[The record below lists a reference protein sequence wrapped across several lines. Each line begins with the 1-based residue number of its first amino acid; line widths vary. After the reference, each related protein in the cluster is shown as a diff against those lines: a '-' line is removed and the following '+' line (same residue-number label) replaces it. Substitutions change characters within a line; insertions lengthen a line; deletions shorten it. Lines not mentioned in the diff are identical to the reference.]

1 MWLLNS
7 GNNNRGGAEIAPFLT
22 LNCNVMAAM
31 KLTYYCIAFR
41 LWGSAICGVFDT
53 LESFTK
59 EIGNLY
65 RAFEAPSQMDTCSVR
80 AYSRDKAYTEAVEY
94 FNENG
99 WNIRG

>member
-1 MWLLNS
+1 
-7 GNNNRGGAEIAPFLT
+7 
-22 LNCNVMAAM
+22 MAAM
-31 KLTYYCIAFR
+31 KHTYYCIAFR